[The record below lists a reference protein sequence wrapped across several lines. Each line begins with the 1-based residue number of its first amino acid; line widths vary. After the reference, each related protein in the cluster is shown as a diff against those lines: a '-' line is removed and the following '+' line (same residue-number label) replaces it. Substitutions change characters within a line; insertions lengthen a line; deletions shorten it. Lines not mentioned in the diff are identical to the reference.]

1 MRSRYLFI
9 GIFPRF
15 HGLVWRYSVCCYC
28 WFSAPLPSYK
38 SILIRSERTH
48 LQHLKH
54 FPTRVHPPVFS
65 VQCFFFLV
73 STSFLF
79 LLCIC
84 YVCGFCT
91 ILVKKIEL
99 FTNSTAF
106 RFSNLAVCFW
116 EPLDKLNLYVV
127 HDWKIY
133 IDDFYLNAIFVC
145 IYKPYWWVRMT
156 AVLNLY
162 AEKEF
167 VDEIRGIIIGWE
179 SFMYM
184 STLNNQ
190 KVKRKPWH

>member
-65 VQCFFFLV
+65 VQCFFSCFD
-73 STSFLF
+73 LF
-79 LLCIC
+79 SVFAMHLLCLW
-84 YVCGFCT
+84 F
-91 ILVKKIEL
+91 LHDFSKKKTEL

-106 RFSNLAVCFW
+106 CFSNLAVCFW

-167 VDEIRGIIIGWE
+167 VDEIRGIIIGIE
-179 SFMYM
+179 SR
-184 STLNNQ
+184 SCT
-190 KVKRKPWH
+190 WAH